1 MAWESEVTGALLDW
15 YATCRRDLPWRR
27 DHTPYAVW
35 ISEIMAQQTQMDRV
49 VGYFERFMNRFP
61 DLPAL
66 ARADEDAVLKA
77 WEGLGYYNR
86 ARNLLAAARIVMET
100 HDGRFPD
107 TVAAIRALPGIGDYT
122 AAAIAS
128 IAFGV
133 DVAAVD
139 ANVLRVLARIGDIDQ
154 PVKEPAG
161 KTRVR
166 ELAERLLPPGRAGDY
181 NQALMEMGGLVCR
194 PKTPDCPRCP
204 LRSHCQALHL
214 EIVADRPVLSRTP
227 DIVPLNVATGVLVQA
242 GRVFIQKRLPKGAWA
257 NLWEFPGGLI
267 EPGETPEAAIVR
279 EYDEETG
286 FATAVAHKLSVIRHG
301 YTTYRV
307 TLHCFL
313 LHLSGTA
320 PEAVPPV
327 PALTAAQQALW
338 VTPVELDRYAFPA
351 GHRKLIDQMA
361 QSLWRP

>member
-1 MAWESEVTGALLDW
+1 MHSL
-15 YATCRRDLPWRR
+15 
-27 DHTPYAVW
+27 
-35 ISEIMAQQTQMDRV
+35 
-49 VGYFERFMNRFP
+49 
-61 DLPAL
+61 
-66 ARADEDAVLKA
+66 
-77 WEGLGYYNR
+77 
-86 ARNLLAAARIVMET
+86 
-100 HDGRFPD
+100 
-107 TVAAIRALPGIGDYT
+107 
-122 AAAIAS
+122 
-128 IAFGV
+128 
-133 DVAAVD
+133 
-139 ANVLRVLARIGDIDQ
+139 
-154 PVKEPAG
+154 
-161 KTRVR
+161 
-166 ELAERLLPPGRAGDY
+166 ERLETSGLLPQAALTLKTGLTTRHEGFFQTDADHRTWIDY
-181 NQALMEMGGLVCR
+181 QAVRFSRNKIKHLLFLVSDITERKRMELGGLVCR

-204 LRSHCQALHL
+204 LCRHCQALHL

-257 NLWEFPGGLI
+257 NLWEFPGGRI

-286 FATAVAHKLSVIRHG
+286 FATSVAHKLSVIRHG

-338 VTPVELDRYAFPA
+338 VSPAELGRYAFPA